1 MPLIFQ
7 FVFDVAGL
15 IDSVMISL
23 EQRDVTAAKQIGQ
36 KLLRIGFQ
44 IFKVLKTIQNFSV
57 FHSASATSHWML
69 LLGGVDGVAD

>member
-1 MPLIFQ
+1 MIDIHTFIIQLIFFFQ

-44 IFKVLKTIQNFSV
+44 IFKVCRNDKILEYTVLN
-57 FHSASATSHWML
+57 T
-69 LLGGVDGVAD
+69 